1 MSKKQIVM
9 HLMALFRQQGYEG
22 TSLTDIATA
31 TGLGRASLY
40 HYFRGGKP
48 EMATIALEQFQRTLS
63 KEVIDCLRQKI
74 PPREKLQLMFAGVAR
89 LFDQG
94 NQPCLCTAFALDPQT
109 SNLLQGRIQ
118 DILAQW
124 LQAITTVL
132 EEAGVPQA
140 QAYQK
145 AEDIV
150 IRIQGALVLA
160 RELGDQDLFE
170 RTLQRLG
177 NELLPDPPQ
186 K

>member
-1 MSKKQIVM
+1 MT
-9 HLMALFRQQGYEG
+9 LFREQGYEG

-40 HYFRGGKP
+40 HYFRGGKS
-48 EMATIALEQFQRTLS
+48 EMATTALDQFHRTLS
-63 KEVIDCLRQKI
+63 REVVECLRQKI
-74 PPREKLQLMFAGVAR
+74 PPKEKLQLMFAGVAR

-94 NQPCLCTAFALDPQT
+94 NQSCLCTVFVLDPHTRQ
-109 SNLLQGRIQ
+109 LLQGRIQ
-118 DILAQW
+118 EILAQW
-124 LQAITTVL
+124 LQAITLVL
-132 EEAGVPQA
+132 EEAGVPQS

-160 RELGDQDLFE
+160 KELGDQNLFE

-177 NELLPDPPQ
+177 NELLPQ
-186 K
+186 